1 MWQKGVSG
9 NPAGR
14 ARGSRHKVTLA
25 VEALLDGQAEKLTK
39 KAIERALKGD
49 DVALRLCLERICPP
63 RRDRPIKFALPK
75 IEGACDISKAAIA
88 LLQSVAEGNAT
99 PEEGATV
106 MRLIEGTGKAIEL
119 ADIESRLAVI
129 ESRLGDRT

>member
-63 RRDRPIKFALPK
+63 RRDRPITFELPT
-75 IEGACDISKAAIA
+75 IEGAHDLSKAAIA
-88 LLQSVAEGNAT
+88 LLQSVAGGNTT
-99 PEEGATV
+99 PEE
-106 MRLIEGTGKAIEL
+106 
-119 ADIESRLAVI
+119 
-129 ESRLGDRT
+129 